1 MARHALPFAF
11 AALAATIA
19 FLAFSLVDSAGAER
33 TLTSTLHYYEDQ
45 FTTRIGDVNNGIVS
59 CKAGEKAIGGGYLVR
74 DGNFVYIVGAFLV
87 PLRRAYA
94 VIAFVPNA
102 VHSTGVEPA
111 TISVRVTCADAGK
124 PIVP

>member
-1 MARHALPFAF
+1 MARQALPFAL

-19 FLAFSLVDSAGAER
+19 ALAFSLVGNAGANR
-33 TLTSTLHYYEDQ
+33 TLTSTLHYYEDE
-45 FTTRIGDVNNGIVS
+45 FTTRIGDVNNGVVS
-59 CKAGEKAIGGGYLVR
+59 CKTGEKAIDGGYLVLS
-74 DGNFVYIVGAFLV
+74 GNFVYIVGAFV
-87 PLRRAYA
+87 PSNRRSYA

-111 TISVRVTCADAGK
+111 TIRVKVTCADAGK

>member
-1 MARHALPFAF
+1 MARHALPFAL

-19 FLAFSLVDSAGAER
+19 ALAFSLAGNAGAER
-33 TLTSTLHYYEDQ
+33 TLTSTLNYYDEE
-45 FTTRIGDVNNGIVS
+45 FTTRIGDVNNGVAT
-59 CKAGEKAIGGGYLVR
+59 CKAGEKAIGGGYLVLS
-74 DGNFVYIVGAFLV
+74 GNYVYVVGAFV
-87 PLRRAYA
+87 PSNHRSYA

-111 TISVRVTCADAGK
+111 TIRVKVICADAGK